1 MEIRAVEI
9 EKQAMCP
16 CGSKKQ
22 YKDCC
27 ATEGR
32 TFALLEYE
40 GKRILFDV
48 DETEQCIETLV
59 SFCSE
64 NVLNLVHD
72 KGAGIDRLAP
82 RARSAAVR
90 QNARPLGRGQGELYK
105 NVHKE
110 KALRDLKTI
119 YELTDK
125 ALEPFVRGSSCEKGC
140 NACCYLIVGSAALE
154 AEMVR
159 RYMKE
164 HFDDQ
169 ERLRVLKKSKEAK
182 RHYPDPVGTDAEFPE
197 SMVEKH
203 FALHVPCPFLS
214 SEGSCT
220 IYEVRPI
227 NCRKHLVFSDPRQ
240 CEMMAAT
247 ASYEAEY
254 FSEVDP
260 ALNCLSVLVYP
271 KFNYNRHFP
280 DWFTE
285 EFDL

>member
-9 EKQAMCP
+9 EGEAMCP
-16 CGSKKQ
+16 CGSEEQ

-27 ATEGR
+27 AREGR
-32 TFALLEYE
+32 TFGLIEYE
-40 GKRILFDV
+40 DKRILFDV
-48 DETEQCIETLV
+48 DETEQRIETLV
-59 SFCSE
+59 RFCSE

-72 KGAGIDRLAP
+72 KGATID
-82 RARSAAVR
+82 
-90 QNARPLGRGQGELYK
+90 
-105 NVHKE
+105 KE

-125 ALEPFVRGSSCEKGC
+125 ALEPFFRNSSCEKGC
-140 NACCYLIVGSAALE
+140 NACCYLIVDSAAIE

-159 RYMKE
+159 RYMEKR
-164 HFDDQ
+164 FSDV
-169 ERLRVLKKSKEAK
+169 ERLGVLKKIREAK
-182 RHYPDPVGTDAEFPE
+182 PNYPEPVGTDKEFPD
-197 SMVEKH
+197 SLVERH
-203 FALHVPCPFLS
+203 FSQNIPCPFLS
-214 SEGSCT
+214 AEELCT

-227 NCRKHLVFSDPRQ
+227 NCRKHVVFSDPGQ
-240 CEMMAAT
+240 CKKMAAT

-254 FSEVDP
+254 FLHVDP

-280 DWFTE
+280 DWFVE

>member
-9 EKQAMCP
+9 EGEALCP
-16 CGSKKQ
+16 CGSEKP

-27 ATEGR
+27 VREGR
-32 TFALLEYE
+32 TFGRIEYE

-59 SFCSE
+59 RFCSE

-72 KGAGIDRLAP
+72 KGAPID
-82 RARSAAVR
+82 
-90 QNARPLGRGQGELYK
+90 
-105 NVHKE
+105 KE
-110 KALRDLKTI
+110 KALRDLRTI
-119 YELTDK
+119 YELTDR

-140 NACCYLIVGSAALE
+140 NACCYLVVDSAAIE

-159 RYMKE
+159 RYMEE
-164 HFDDQ
+164 HFDDE
-169 ERLRVLKKSKEAK
+169 ERLGVLKKIEETKS
-182 RHYPDPVGTDAEFPE
+182 HYPDRVGMDEGFPD
-197 SMVEKH
+197 SLVEAH
-203 FALHVPCPFLS
+203 FGLSIPCPFLS
-214 SEGSCT
+214 PVGLCR

-227 NCRKHLVFSDPRQ
+227 NCRKHVVFSDPIH
-240 CEMMAAT
+240 CKMMAAT

-254 FSEVDP
+254 FLHVDP
-260 ALNCLSVLVYP
+260 AVNCLSVLVYP

-285 EFDL
+285 EFDFL